1 MQRNF
6 VWTLKQLHI
15 LLEQY
20 GKRQM
25 QGMDLTPT
33 QSILLH
39 YLLAH
44 KGQEI
49 CGVDLHTTLKISKS
63 SVSSTLKALK
73 QKGYV
78 SLREDPLDDRKKQI
92 VLTEKA
98 YNAEQLIQSSL
109 LRQQKYLCEGIP
121 TQRLQ
126 YLEEDLEQMLC
137 NLKKEIEQEAA
148 I

>member
-1 MQRNF
+1 MQD
-6 VWTLKQLHI
+6 
-15 LLEQY
+15 
-20 GKRQM
+20 
-25 QGMDLTPT
+25 MDLTPT

-39 YLLAH
+39 YLLAR

-78 SLREDPLDDRKKQI
+78 NLREDPMDDRKKQI
-92 VLTEKA
+92 LLTEKA

>member
-1 MQRNF
+1 
-6 VWTLKQLHI
+6 
-15 LLEQY
+15 
-20 GKRQM
+20 M

-33 QSILLH
+33 QSILLQ

-49 CGVDLHTTLKISKS
+49 CGIDLHTTLRISKS

-78 SLREDPLDDRKKQI
+78 NLREDPMDDRKKQI
-92 VLTEKA
+92 LLTEKA

>member
-1 MQRNF
+1 MQD
-6 VWTLKQLHI
+6 
-15 LLEQY
+15 
-20 GKRQM
+20 
-25 QGMDLTPT
+25 MDLTPT
-33 QSILLH
+33 QSILLQ

-49 CGVDLHTTLKISKS
+49 CGIDLHTTLRISKS

-78 SLREDPLDDRKKQI
+78 NLREDPMDDRKKQI
-92 VLTEKA
+92 LLTEKA

-109 LRQQKYLCEGIP
+109 LRQQKYLCEGISK
-121 TQRLQ
+121 QRLR

>member
-1 MQRNF
+1 MQD
-6 VWTLKQLHI
+6 
-15 LLEQY
+15 
-20 GKRQM
+20 
-25 QGMDLTPT
+25 MDLTPT
-33 QSILLH
+33 QSILLQ

-49 CGVDLHTTLKISKS
+49 CGIDLHTTLRISKS

-78 SLREDPLDDRKKQI
+78 NLREDPMDDRKKQI
-92 VLTEKA
+92 LLTEKA

-137 NLKKEIEQEAA
+137 NLKKEMEQEAA

>member
-1 MQRNF
+1 
-6 VWTLKQLHI
+6 
-15 LLEQY
+15 
-20 GKRQM
+20 M

-33 QSILLH
+33 QSILLQ

-49 CGVDLHTTLKISKS
+49 CGVDLHTTLRISKS

-78 SLREDPLDDRKKQI
+78 NLREDPMDDRKKQI
-92 VLTEKA
+92 LLTEKA

>member
-1 MQRNF
+1 MQD
-6 VWTLKQLHI
+6 
-15 LLEQY
+15 
-20 GKRQM
+20 
-25 QGMDLTPT
+25 MDLTPT
-33 QSILLH
+33 QSILLQ

-78 SLREDPLDDRKKQI
+78 NLREDPMDDRKKQI
-92 VLTEKA
+92 LLTEKA

>member
-6 VWTLKQLHI
+6 MWTLKQLHI

-25 QGMDLTPT
+25 QDMDLTPT
-33 QSILLH
+33 QSILLQ

-49 CGVDLHTTLKISKS
+49 CGVDLHTTLRISKS

-78 SLREDPLDDRKKQI
+78 NLREDPMDDRKSK
-92 VLTEKA
+92 
-98 YNAEQLIQSSL
+98 SF
-109 LRQQKYLCEGIP
+109 
-121 TQRLQ
+121 
-126 YLEEDLEQMLC
+126 
-137 NLKKEIEQEAA
+137 
-148 I
+148 

>member
-1 MQRNF
+1 
-6 VWTLKQLHI
+6 
-15 LLEQY
+15 
-20 GKRQM
+20 M

-33 QSILLH
+33 QSILLQ

-78 SLREDPLDDRKKQI
+78 SLR
-92 VLTEKA
+92 
-98 YNAEQLIQSSL
+98 
-109 LRQQKYLCEGIP
+109 
-121 TQRLQ
+121 
-126 YLEEDLEQMLC
+126 
-137 NLKKEIEQEAA
+137 
-148 I
+148 

>member
-6 VWTLKQLHI
+6 MWTLKQLHI

-25 QGMDLTPT
+25 QDMDLTPT
-33 QSILLH
+33 QSILLQ

-49 CGVDLHTTLKISKS
+49 CGIDLHTTLRISKS

-78 SLREDPLDDRKKQI
+78 NLREDPMDDRKKQI
-92 VLTEKA
+92 LLTEKA

-137 NLKKEIEQEAA
+137 NLKKEMEQEAA